1 MLKNYSNPVFPN
13 KEYNGFLKKYIDL
26 QNIGEALYRY
36 KVLKENNFTTKANE
50 EKSNIEKTILNGG
63 ISHNKYIW
71 RAENSASTCD
81 LCKALDGKVFDSYD
95 EVPTRPHPNCQC
107 RVEVLEDN
115 YDKLKDLPQRTKKKS
130 CDCITSL
137 PSEFKL
143 LVDNIQNL
151 QNHIKNMVYNILT
164 YLKTN
169 SSVIYKEAC
178 ENIINQAMY
187 WDNAAGDFAR
197 NYLDMLNAN
206 TINADKYFHAKA
218 NCEATQRGGAGEIL
232 AVAISQSREIEE
244 GLRKV
249 ILEGN
254 NIIEQIQDAKRDLE
268 ANKYGRE
275 QGKLHPNINCKILI
289 DSLRPNGL
297 SEKY

>member
-1 MLKNYSNPVFPN
+1 M
-13 KEYNGFLKKYIDL
+13 
-26 QNIGEALYRY
+26 YRY
-36 KVLKENNFTTKANE
+36 KVLKENNFVTKANE
-50 EKSNIEKTILNGG
+50 EKSNIENTILNGG
-63 ISHNKYIW
+63 ISYNKYIW
-71 RAENSASTCD
+71 RAENSADTCD

-115 YDKLKDLPQRTKKKS
+115 YEKLKDLPQRTKKKS

-187 WDNAAGDFAR
+187 WFDTIKAADTDKDG
-197 NYLDMLNAN
+197 YLN
-206 TINADKYFHAKA
+206 
-218 NCEATQRGGAGEIL
+218 
-232 AVAISQSREIEE
+232 
-244 GLRKV
+244 
-249 ILEGN
+249 
-254 NIIEQIQDAKRDLE
+254 DAEE
-268 ANKYGRE
+268 ANLLKNTSFSDQFGVEEYYISTVD
-275 QGKLHPNINCKILI
+275 LTIFNTVF
-289 DSLRPNGL
+289 D
-297 SEKY
+297 